1 MSILINLTVI
11 AAISLVT
18 MLLNIN
24 IVELNV
30 DILGYQLN
38 GFVKHFLT
46 NFILMAFI
54 VGTITLLSPN
64 FRLVTIKK

>member
-1 MSILINLTVI
+1 MSILINLAVI

-24 IVELNV
+24 IVALNV

-46 NFILMAFI
+46 NFILMALI

-64 FRLVTIKK
+64 FRLITIKK